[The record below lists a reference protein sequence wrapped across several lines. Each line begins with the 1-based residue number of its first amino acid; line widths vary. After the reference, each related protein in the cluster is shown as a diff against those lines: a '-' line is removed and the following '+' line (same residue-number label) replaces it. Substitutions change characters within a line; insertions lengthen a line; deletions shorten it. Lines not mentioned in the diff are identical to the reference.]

1 MHGNNFLFSSC
12 EILLWLV
19 YISVVLEESAYNFVV
34 PTFCG
39 DPKSFLNYS
48 CPRFCELSV
57 QAGMDVFR
65 VFDSLNY
72 LPNLVLGMDA
82 VGKAG
87 ETCNQLSKA

>member
-1 MHGNNFLFSSC
+1 MTLPFIEVLICLFIEVAINLSFYRSINFFYHGINFNNLFV
-12 EILLWLV
+12 LV
-19 YISVVLEESAYNFVV
+19 
-34 PTFCG
+34 
-39 DPKSFLNYS
+39 
-48 CPRFCELSV
+48 RFCDLSV

-87 ETCNQLSKA
+87 EPFQHTPCLSHF